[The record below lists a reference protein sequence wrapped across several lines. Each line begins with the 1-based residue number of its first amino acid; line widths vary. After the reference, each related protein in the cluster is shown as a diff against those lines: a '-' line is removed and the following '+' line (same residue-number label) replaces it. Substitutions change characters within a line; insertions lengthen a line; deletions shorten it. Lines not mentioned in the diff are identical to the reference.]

1 MHALIVLVL
10 VSNIINVF
18 GECEED
24 FCEPHETC
32 CPGLKP
38 GEYSCC
44 QFPGASCCQDM
55 EYCCPRGTI
64 CEPDTNTCTSEL
76 DYDMQKRSGLPA
88 LKYEVHVNSSHQL
101 DYCDEQSYCFES
113 SCCPQENGQFG
124 CCPFKNSVCCPD
136 QIHCCPYGEI
146 CDVTSRYCV
155 QKVGEYYP
163 AMDLYPAGLSIDFE

>member
-1 MHALIVLVL
+1 MLY
-10 VSNIINVF
+10 
-18 GECEED
+18 D
-24 FCEPHETC
+24 ETC

-76 DYDMQKRSGLPA
+76 DYYDMQKRFGLAA
-88 LKYEVHVNSSHQL
+88 LKNEVHVNSSHQF
-101 DYCDEQSYCFES
+101 DYCDGQSYCFES

-124 CCPFKNSVCCPD
+124 CCPFKKSVCCPD

-163 AMDLYPAGLSIDFE
+163 AVDLDPARIE